1 VRYGGDSIT
10 VPVPASGLVTLP
22 GLVRSVDDV
31 AEFRGLDEAGHVRAV
46 EYYRPLTE
54 FDRKCEWPARSLRD
68 PSTY

>member
-1 VRYGGDSIT
+1 
-10 VPVPASGLVTLP
+10 VTLP